1 METKIQKEMTNL
13 TPTLTVEEIN
23 LLKQQAEDVRAQQ
36 AALEGTSPEQ
46 IIEFYLDYQ
55 QSRKPELNN
64 VYPDNKQGKTI
75 KDCYRYILNKAEK
88 QKNGN
93 VSMVNSKIVF
103 GWAEEYFLDEKIE
116 KFENK
121 ITAKSIV
128 SKTTAQKPLKK
139 EELQKKHDDWEIQNK
154 QYIDT
159 WNTNQKKKIE
169 DWETKHKKEI
179 ATMQMDIFTDPAE
192 LEKKKKEVNPY
203 LQEQCPYL
211 NNKNPYQLPTENNT
225 KTPKLLVEN
234 GETID
239 TTTGEIIED
248 ELEDIEEI
256 EEVEQ

>member
-1 METKIQKEMTNL
+1 M
-13 TPTLTVEEIN
+13 
-23 LLKQQAEDVRAQQ
+23 
-36 AALEGTSPEQ
+36 
-46 IIEFYLDYQ
+46 
-55 QSRKPELNN
+55 
-64 VYPDNKQGKTI
+64 
-75 KDCYRYILNKAEK
+75 
-88 QKNGN
+88 
-93 VSMVNSKIVF
+93 
-103 GWAEEYFLDEKIE
+103 
-116 KFENK
+116 
-121 ITAKSIV
+121 
-128 SKTTAQKPLKK
+128 
-139 EELQKKHDDWEIQNK
+139 
-154 QYIDT
+154 
-159 WNTNQKKKIE
+159 
-169 DWETKHKKEI
+169 